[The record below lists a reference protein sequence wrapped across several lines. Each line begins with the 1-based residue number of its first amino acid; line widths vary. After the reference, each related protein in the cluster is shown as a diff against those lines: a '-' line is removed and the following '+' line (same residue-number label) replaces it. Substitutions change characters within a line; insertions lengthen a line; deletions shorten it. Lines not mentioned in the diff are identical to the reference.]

1 MTFRTRGLIVLL
13 AAAGLLLGVGVA
25 PVDATPLP
33 VGGSLFPVSG
43 EVDPTG
49 GAVEVPTGVTVPFA
63 SGGFSGTL
71 TSTVILGDPSNAL
84 GGLTFTYLVTNDAVS
99 SNVISRVTVDSFT
112 SFMTDVSY
120 QTPAPG
126 GSVVPSLVDRLTADV
141 VGFSFFPTD
150 VPGAFGVLS
159 AGTSSALLVVQTD
172 AQTFANTSAFVIDG
186 DAVNVASYAPLPEP
200 GSFCL
205 ATLGVIC
212 LLGYAWRRRSMA

>member
-1 MTFRTRGLIVLL
+1 MTFCNRGLIVLL

-25 PVDATPLP
+25 SVDATPLP

-43 EVDPTG
+43 ELDPTA
-49 GAVEVPTGVTVPFA
+49 GAVVPPTGVTVPFA
-63 SGGFSGTL
+63 VPGFSGTL
-71 TSTVILGDPSNAL
+71 TSTVISGDPSNAL

-99 SNVISRVTVDSFT
+99 SNAISRVTVDSFT

-141 VGFSFFPTD
+141 VGFSFLPTA

-159 AGTSSALLVVQTD
+159 PGTSSALLVVQTD
-172 AQTFANTSAFVIDG
+172 APTFASTSVFVIDG
-186 DAVNVASYAPLPEP
+186 DTVSVASFAPIPEP

-205 ATLGVIC
+205 AALGVIC
-212 LLGYAWRRRSMA
+212 LMAYACRRRSMA